1 MTVHVNLILED
12 APSGGVTL
20 RAYGPLRSD
29 GSEAAFVARTL
40 LRLAAPLF
48 AGGRP
53 VRMVGDA
60 ALVGSDAS
68 DEFCACDDADKD
80 LTAQEIATLR
90 CQACGKGLLA

>member
-12 APSGGVTL
+12 APAGGVTL

-29 GSEAAFVARTL
+29 GSDAAFVARTM

-60 ALVGSDAS
+60 ALVDSDAS
-68 DEFCACDDADKD
+68 AEFCNCDND
-80 LTAQEIATLR
+80 LTVQELETLR
-90 CQACGKGLLA
+90 CAACGKGLLA